1 MDESVLRAM
10 ARWPDVPAV
19 YGWLSLDRR
28 GRWLIR
34 GETLSNRAALAFI
47 GRNYTSD
54 ERGCWHF
61 QNGPQ
66 RVFVALHYTPW
77 VLRLHD
83 DGRLATHTGAAA
95 APRAAAMDERGAV
108 LIDTA
113 DGVGLLDDRDLD
125 AFSQRLCA
133 ADGGALDDAAVEAR
147 VERLGAGPADLA
159 VRLDGALL
167 PLTAVRSAE
176 VPARFGF
183 VANPEPEPEAGQKA

>member
-1 MDESVLRAM
+1 M
-10 ARWPDVPAV
+10 
-19 YGWLSLDRR
+19 
-28 GRWLIR
+28 
-34 GETLSNRAALAFI
+34 
-47 GRNYTSD
+47 
-54 ERGCWHF
+54 
-61 QNGPQ
+61 
-66 RVFVALHYTPW
+66 
-77 VLRLHD
+77 
-83 DGRLATHTGAAA
+83 
-95 APRAAAMDERGAV
+95 
-108 LIDTA
+108 
-113 DGVGLLDDRDLD
+113 GLLDDRDLD